1 MQTNETRIRYLE
13 VIQSIIK
20 RLSNTSFILKGWAV
34 SLVSALMALSTND
47 TDKRYVM
54 IAYLPIAVFWFLDA
68 YFLMMERQFRKLF
81 QKNSD
86 LTIPLEN
93 FSINREK
100 GTFSDFAKA
109 FFSITIVLT
118 YASLIFVT
126 LIVMF
131 YLGGLNNGA

>member
-86 LTIPLEN
+86 LTIPLAN